1 MVNVFAVVLAAL
13 LIYLLSRLILEQN
26 TGSISM
32 VKILGYRNGEIGRL
46 YLLATTWVVI
56 ISIGISLFVSTE
68 IIRLIY
74 REMMKGFSGW
84 LTLYI
89 DSKIYGEMFLM
100 GMAVYLMV
108 ALLQFRK
115 IQRIPMDE
123 ALKNVE

>member
-1 MVNVFAVVLAAL
+1 
-13 LIYLLSRLILEQN
+13 
-26 TGSISM
+26 M